1 MCSAVTA
8 LIFQLTED
16 GRKAPEMFG
25 WIGFLTISGL
35 YSLFLCT
42 GSTIVIIIFILICH
56 NKYVQKGF
64 FLFLVMLGILC
75 GLTAILFT
83 LNFTSDFFPSGLLII
98 TILSIV
104 IFLLYGK
111 FMESITK
118 RNKY

>member
-1 MCSAVTA
+1 MCSTVTA
-8 LIFQLTED
+8 LIFQLTKY
-16 GRKAPEMFG
+16 GRKTPEMFG

-42 GSTIVIIIFILICH
+42 GSTIVIIIFILIYH
-56 NKYVQKGF
+56 NRYVQKGF

-111 FMESITK
+111 FIESITK